1 MVRHH
6 LYMTEERAD
15 ELIDAVEAVAAQGQP
30 VLLGKAVIAVDR
42 SNKVILQGVVT
53 GLQERDGELLLTLEQ
68 P

>member
-15 ELIDAVEAVAAQGQP
+15 ELIDAVEAVAAQGKP

-42 SNKVILQGVVT
+42 SNKVILRGVVT